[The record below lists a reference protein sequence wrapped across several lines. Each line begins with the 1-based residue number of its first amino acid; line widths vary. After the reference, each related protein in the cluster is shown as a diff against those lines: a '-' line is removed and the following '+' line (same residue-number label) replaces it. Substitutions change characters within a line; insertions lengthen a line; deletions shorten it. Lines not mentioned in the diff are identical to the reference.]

1 MVTSTVVTFSPTP
14 APLLQQWL
22 VAQLG
27 HASLRVVALDD
38 LPEAERNGALAEA
51 DVALGDYTFRHRV
64 DEALLA
70 RMPKLKFVQQPSVG
84 YEHIDL
90 EACRRRGV
98 LVANTPGVN
107 AAAVAEHTIMVA
119 LALLK
124 RLVIANTATH
134 AGNWSQRELMW
145 DHGVFELAGKTYG
158 VIGCGA
164 IGKEVVKRLRPF
176 GVQLIYFDMQQLTSE
191 QESELGVRFK
201 PLDHILRLADV
212 VSLHVPLAE
221 ATRNLIGDRELG
233 LMKFSAILINVARG
247 GCVDERALADRLRLK
262 KLGGA
267 ALDVYSQEPIPA
279 DHPLLGLENV
289 ILTPHIAGATNE
301 VRERVV
307 RIAVANLV
315 QVLQSR
321 APQHV
326 LNAM

>member
-1 MVTSTVVTFSPTP
+1 M
-14 APLLQQWL
+14 
-22 VAQLG
+22 
-27 HASLRVVALDD
+27 
-38 LPEAERNGALAEA
+38 
-51 DVALGDYTFRHRV
+51 
-64 DEALLA
+64 
-70 RMPKLKFVQQPSVG
+70 
-84 YEHIDL
+84 
-90 EACRRRGV
+90 
-98 LVANTPGVN
+98 
-107 AAAVAEHTIMVA
+107 
-119 LALLK
+119 
-124 RLVIANTATH
+124 
-134 AGNWSQRELMW
+134 
-145 DHGVFELAGKTYG
+145 
-158 VIGCGA
+158 IGCGA

-176 GVQLIYFDMQQLTSE
+176 GVQLIYFDMQQLTPSRI
-191 QESELGVRFK
+191 SELGVRFK
-201 PLDHILRLADV
+201 PLDHGLRLADV

-321 APQHV
+321 APQYV